1 MARVPIPFVP
11 ETWQEKAGQFAR
23 GSVLDITWKLF
34 VLLLFAGLSA
44 LLLAAGPYG
53 AAVGGILLGT
63 LLSDEVRKSV
73 ADVWYRRWAEVK
85 LPL

>member
-1 MARVPIPFVP
+1 MARVPIPLVP
-11 ETWQEKAGQFAR
+11 ETWQEKAGEFAR
-23 GSVLDITWKLF
+23 GSLLDIVWKLF
-34 VLLLFAGLSA
+34 VVLLFAALSA

-73 ADVWYRRWAEVK
+73 ADIWYRRWAEVK